1 MIINGRTR
9 PTAVIGWPVAQSL
22 SPVMHNAAYDSL
34 GLNWACIPLGVPDD
48 RALLAF
54 TEAVRTLPF
63 IGFNVTMPHKQAMLA
78 LCDETATLAEL
89 AGAVNTVHCVDG
101 RLIGY
106 NTDGRGL
113 LESLQ
118 TDAGFDPAGRSVV
131 VIGAGGA
138 AGAAVTACILSR
150 AGRITI
156 VNRDLERAE
165 ALLDRVSASLRATA
179 AGALP
184 LDQSAASA
192 VRESDLII
200 NATPVGMS
208 AHDPSPIPAEWFHEG
223 QLVYDMVYQRPDTAL
238 ARAARTAGA
247 HAVGGLGMLVAQ
259 GALAIDIWM
268 GDINGQARAPRD
280 VMRAAASAALAGQAA
295 GVEEGAL

>member
-9 PTAVIGWPVAQSL
+9 PTAVIGWPIAQSL
-22 SPVMHNAAYDSL
+22 SPVMHNAAYESL
-34 GLNWACIPLGVPDD
+34 GLNWACIPLGVPDN
-48 RALLAF
+48 RALLSF

-63 IGFNVTMPHKQAMLA
+63 VGFNVTMPHKQAMLT
-78 LCDETATLAEL
+78 LCDETATLAQL

-101 RLIGY
+101 HLIGY

-131 VIGAGGA
+131 IIGAGGA

-150 AGRITI
+150 AGRITVI
-156 VNRDLERAE
+156 NRDAERAE
-165 ALLDRVSASLRATA
+165 SVLDRVSGSLRGIPVEALPLEPSA
-179 AGALP
+179 AGA
-184 LDQSAASA
+184 
-192 VRESDLII
+192 VREADLVV
-200 NATPVGMS
+200 NATPAGMG
-208 AHDPSPIPAEWFHEG
+208 ADDPSPIPGEWIRDG

-238 ARAARTAGA
+238 IRAAHAAGA
-247 HAVGGLGMLVAQ
+247 QALCGLGMLVAQ

-268 GDINGQARAPRD
+268 GDANGQTRAPRD
-280 VMRAAASAALAGQAA
+280 VMRAAASAALAAQPAA
-295 GVEEGAL
+295 PDGGTL

>member
-9 PTAVIGWPVAQSL
+9 PTAVIGWPIAQSL
-22 SPVMHNAAYDSL
+22 SPVMHNAAYESL
-34 GLNWACIPLGVPDD
+34 GLNWACIPLGVPDN

-54 TEAVRTLPF
+54 TEAARTLPF
-63 IGFNVTMPHKQAMLA
+63 VGFNVTMPHKQTMLS
-78 LCDETATLAEL
+78 LCDETATLAQL

-101 RLIGY
+101 QLIGY

-118 TDAGFDPAGRSVV
+118 NDAGFDPAGRAVV

-138 AGAAVTACILSR
+138 AGAAVTACILAR

-165 ALLDRVSASLRATA
+165 VLLDRVSGSLRGVA
-179 AGALP
+179 AEALH
-184 LDQSAASA
+184 LDAASA
-192 VRESDLII
+192 SAMREGDLII
-200 NATPVGMS
+200 NATPVGMGVD
-208 AHDPSPIPAEWFHEG
+208 DPSPIPGEWVREG

-238 ARAARTAGA
+238 IRAARSAGA
-247 HAVGGLGMLVAQ
+247 QAVCGLGMLVAQ

-268 GDINGQARAPRD
+268 GDANGQTRAPRD
-280 VMRAAASAALAGQAA
+280 VMRAAASAALAGQSAP
-295 GVEEGAL
+295 VEGGSL